1 MSEEVSR
8 EVEVVWNECLGIIKE
23 KVSPQAFKTWFEPT
37 RPLSL
42 EEATLK
48 IQVPNRF
55 FYEWIDEK
63 YYAIVRKSI
72 VEVLGEQGQL
82 VYHAVEDDVQ
92 EPPHARSVR
101 LPSSQPERRPDM
113 AGGVS
118 PLMSGMGGNDSFLR
132 NGMGTAPFSSDYSG
146 VELNPRF
153 TFENYVT
160 GESNQL
166 AHAAAKA
173 VAENPGRT
181 RFNPMVIYGGTGLG
195 KTHLAQAIGHEIL
208 RRGRGERVIYTTS
221 ERFSLDFVDSIQNQK
236 THEFNNFYRSATV
249 LIVDDI
255 QFFANKE
262 ATQDNFFHTFNALN
276 QAGKQIILTS
286 DVPPKQLQKVNER
299 LISRFQWGLT
309 TDLQP
314 PELETRIAILQKM
327 SEDEGY
333 QLPGD
338 VIEYVARNVTSSV
351 RELEGCLISLLA
363 ESSLRSIPLSIEL
376 ARDVIGDIATV
387 AEQPVTAEQIQ
398 KEVCEHFEVPM
409 SLLTG
414 KSRKQE
420 IVFARQVAMFLIREL
435 TRASLKTIGN
445 LFGGRDH
452 TTVMHSV
459 NTIQELKDSDDDR
472 VRRTLNGLY
481 RALRIG
487 NN

>member
-1 MSEEVSR
+1 MPDQQSR
-8 EVEVVWNECLGIIKE
+8 EVEVVWNQCLDIIRE
-23 KVSPQAFKTWFEPT
+23 SVSPQAYKTWFEPT

-42 EEATLK
+42 DDSTIN

-63 YYAIVRKSI
+63 YYGVVRKTLMQ
-72 VEVLGEQGQL
+72 VLGEEAKL
-82 VYHAVEDDVQ
+82 VYHSLE
-92 EPPHARSVR
+92 EEMLETPETRSVR
-101 LPSSQPERRPDM
+101 LPLPDNGRSGPIPSPRPA
-113 AGGVS
+113 AGAMMM
-118 PLMSGMGGNDSFLR
+118 PI
-132 NGMGTAPFSSDYSG
+132 PSDYSG

-153 TFENYVT
+153 TFENFVM
-160 GESNQL
+160 GECNQL

-173 VAENPGRT
+173 VADNPGRT

-195 KTHLAQAIGHEIL
+195 KTHLAQAIGHEII
-208 RRGRGERVIYTTS
+208 RRDRGERIIYTTS
-221 ERFSLDFVDSIQNQK
+221 ERFSLDFVDSIQNHK
-236 THEFNNFYRSATV
+236 SNEFNNFYRSAAV

-314 PELETRIAILQKM
+314 PDLETRIAILQKM
-327 SEDEGY
+327 SADEDY
-333 QLPGD
+333 HLPSD
-338 VIEYVARNVTSSV
+338 VIEYIARNITRSV

-363 ESSLRSIPLSIEL
+363 ESSLRGIPLSIDL
-376 ARDVIGDIATV
+376 TRDVIGDIATV
-387 AEQPVTAEQIQ
+387 QEKSVTPEQIQ
-398 KEVCEHFEVPM
+398 TEVCELLEIPL

-420 IVFARQVAMFLIREL
+420 IVFARQIAMYMIRNL
-435 TRASLKTIGN
+435 TSASLKSIGN
-445 LFGGRDH
+445 FFGGRDH

-459 NTIQELKDSDDDR
+459 NTIENLVKRDDDR
-472 VRRTLNGLY
+472 VRRTLNTLY
-481 RALRIG
+481 QSLGVGYRQ
-487 NN
+487 

>member
-1 MSEEVSR
+1 MPELSGKGVD
-8 EVEVVWNECLGIIKE
+8 VVWNECLDMIRE

-42 EEATLK
+42 DASTIN

-55 FYEWIDEK
+55 FYEWIDDK
-63 YYAIVRKSI
+63 YYAIVRNSLVTI
-72 VEVLGEQGQL
+72 LGTEARL
-82 VYHAVEDDVQ
+82 VYHSLEEEAETP
-92 EPPHARSVR
+92 ESRAVR
-101 LPSSQPERRPDM
+101 LPLPANGTSGPIPMPRPNPAVVTVKSS
-113 AGGVS
+113 S
-118 PLMSGMGGNDSFLR
+118 Y
-132 NGMGTAPFSSDYSG
+132 TG

-153 TFENYVT
+153 TFDNFVM
-160 GESNQL
+160 GECNQL
-166 AHAAAKA
+166 AHAAARA
-173 VAENPGRT
+173 VADNPGRT

-208 RRGRGERVIYTTS
+208 MRDASERIIYTTS

-236 THEFNNFYRSATV
+236 SSEFNNFYRSATV

-286 DVPPKQLQKVNER
+286 DVPPKQLEKVNER

-309 TDLQP
+309 TDLQMP
-314 PELETRIAILQKM
+314 DLETRIAILQKM

-333 QLPGD
+333 RMPSE
-338 VIEYVARNVTSSV
+338 VVEYIARNITSSI

-363 ESSLRSIPLSIEL
+363 ESSLRGIPLSIDLTRE
-376 ARDVIGDIATV
+376 VIGDIGTV
-387 AEQPVTAEQIQ
+387 EEKAVTAEQIQ
-398 KEVCEHFEVPM
+398 KEVCE
-409 SLLTG
+409 LLEIPLSILVG

-420 IVFARQVAMFLIREL
+420 IVFARQVAMYLIRDL
-435 TRASLKTIGN
+435 TSASLKTIGN
-445 LFGGRDH
+445 FFGGRDH

-459 NTIQELKDSDDDR
+459 NTIENLIGSGEDR
-472 VRRTLNGLY
+472 VRRTLNALY
-481 RALRIG
+481 RSLGVSRTK
-487 NN
+487 

>member
-1 MSEEVSR
+1 MPEQVSR
-8 EVEVVWNECLGIIKE
+8 EVEVVWNECLDLIKE

-37 RPLSL
+37 KPLSL
-42 EEATLK
+42 DDATIN

-63 YYAIVRKSI
+63 YYSVVRKTLVKI
-72 VEVLGEQGQL
+72 LGESAKL
-82 VYHAVEDDVQ
+82 VYHTVDEEVQ
-92 EPPHARSVR
+92 EDPETRSVKFPFPNTQVPEVSTPG
-101 LPSSQPERRPDM
+101 PSRTIGGGAQGPQITFTRPP
-113 AGGVS
+113 VQI
-118 PLMSGMGGNDSFLR
+118 
-132 NGMGTAPFSSDYSG
+132 TSDYSS

-153 TFENYVT
+153 TFENFVM
-160 GESNQL
+160 GECNQF

-173 VAENPGRT
+173 VAENPGKT
-181 RFNPMVIYGGTGLG
+181 RFNPMVLYGGTGLG

-208 RRGRGERVIYTTS
+208 QRGTGERIIYTTS

-236 THEFNNFYRSATV
+236 TTEFNNFYRSATV

-314 PELETRIAILQKM
+314 PDLETRIAILQKM
-327 SEDEGY
+327 SADEGY

-338 VIEYVARNVTSSV
+338 VIEYIARNITHSV

-363 ESSLRSIPLSIEL
+363 ESSLRSIPLSVDL
-376 ARDVIGDIATV
+376 TRDVIGDIATV
-387 AEQPVTAEQIQ
+387 QEQTVTAERIQ
-398 KEVCEHFEVPM
+398 QEVCELLQIPL

-420 IVFARQVAMFLIREL
+420 IVFARQVAMYLIREL
-435 TRASLKTIGN
+435 TSASLKTIGN
-445 LFGGRDH
+445 HFGGRDH
-452 TTVMHSV
+452 TTVMHSL
-459 NTIQELKDSDDDR
+459 NTITDLVQAGDDR
-472 VRRTLNGLY
+472 TRRALNGLY
-481 RALRIG
+481 RTLGVSAR
-487 NN
+487 

>member
-1 MSEEVSR
+1 MPEQLSR
-8 EVEVVWNECLGIIKE
+8 EVEVVWNECLDLIRE

-37 RPLSL
+37 KPLSL
-42 EEATLK
+42 EEATIN

-63 YYAIVRKSI
+63 YYSVVRKTLVKI
-72 VEVLGEQGQL
+72 LGESAKL
-82 VYHAVEDDVQ
+82 VYHTVDEEAPENPAHRAVKLPLPGTSAPGLTGNTGGTIGGEGRGPQITFTRPSVQ
-92 EPPHARSVR
+92 QV
-101 LPSSQPERRPDM
+101 
-113 AGGVS
+113 
-118 PLMSGMGGNDSFLR
+118 
-132 NGMGTAPFSSDYSG
+132 TSDYSS

-153 TFENYVT
+153 TFENFVK
-160 GESNQL
+160 GECNQF

-173 VAENPGRT
+173 VAENPGKT

-208 RRGRGERVIYTTS
+208 QRGTGERIIYTTS

-236 THEFNNFYRSATV
+236 TTEFNNFYRSATV

-314 PELETRIAILQKM
+314 PDLETRIAILQKM
-327 SEDEGY
+327 SADEGY

-338 VIEYVARNVTSSV
+338 VIEYIARNITHSV

-363 ESSLRSIPLSIEL
+363 ESSLRSIPLSVDL
-376 ARDVIGDIATV
+376 TRDVIGDIATV
-387 AEQPVTAEQIQ
+387 QEQTVTAEKIQ
-398 KEVCEHFEVPM
+398 QEVCELLQIPM

-420 IVFARQVAMFLIREL
+420 IVFARQVGMYLIREL
-435 TRASLKTIGN
+435 TGASLKTIGN
-445 LFGGRDH
+445 HFGGRDH
-452 TTVMHSV
+452 TTVMHSL
-459 NTIQELKDSDDDR
+459 NTITDLVQNGDDR
-472 VRRTLNGLY
+472 TRRILNGLY
-481 RALRIG
+481 RSLGVGAR
-487 NN
+487 

>member
-1 MSEEVSR
+1 MPDLQSR
-8 EVEVVWNECLGIIKE
+8 KVEVVWNQCLDIIRE
-23 KVSPQAFKTWFEPT
+23 SVSPQAYKTWFEPT

-42 EEATLK
+42 DDSTIN

-63 YYAIVRKSI
+63 YYAIVRKTLMQ
-72 VEVLGEQGQL
+72 VLGDQAKL
-82 VYHAVEDDVQ
+82 VYHSLDE
-92 EPPHARSVR
+92 ETTETPESRSVR
-101 LPSSQPERRPDM
+101 LPLPENGRSGPIPSPRIAS
-113 AGGVS
+113 AGV
-118 PLMSGMGGNDSFLR
+118 PTPAL
-132 NGMGTAPFSSDYSG
+132 TSDYSG

-153 TFENYVT
+153 TLENFVM
-160 GESNQL
+160 GEFNQL

-173 VAENPGRT
+173 VADNPGKT

-208 RRGRGERVIYTTS
+208 RRDRGERIIYTTS
-221 ERFSLDFVDSIQNQK
+221 ERFSLDFVDSIQNHK
-236 THEFNNFYRSATV
+236 SNEFNNFYRSATV

-314 PELETRIAILQKM
+314 PDLETRIAILQKM
-327 SEDEGY
+327 SSAEGY
-333 QLPGD
+333 HLPGD
-338 VIEYVARNVTSSV
+338 VVEYIARNITRSV
-351 RELEGCLISLLA
+351 RELEGCMISLLA
-363 ESSLRSIPLSIEL
+363 ESSLRGIPLSIDL
-376 ARDVIGDIATV
+376 TRDVIGGIATV
-387 AEQPVTAEQIQ
+387 EAKMVTPEQIQ
-398 KEVCEHFEVPM
+398 NDVCTLLEIPL

-420 IVFARQVAMFLIREL
+420 IVFARQIAMYLIREL
-435 TRASLKTIGN
+435 TSASLKSIGN
-445 LFGGRDH
+445 FFGGRDH

-459 NTIQELKDSDDDR
+459 STIENLLKSDDDR
-472 VRRTLNGLY
+472 AKRTLSSLY
-481 RALRIG
+481 RTLG
-487 NN
+487 VGGSQ

>member
-1 MSEEVSR
+1 MPDQVSR
-8 EVEVVWNECLGIIKE
+8 KVEVVWNECLEIIRG

-37 RPLSL
+37 KPISL
-42 EEATLK
+42 DESTIK

-63 YYAIVRKSI
+63 YYSVVRKTI
-72 VEVLGEQGQL
+72 VSVLGDQAKL
-82 VYHAVEDDVQ
+82 VYHTVEEDAQ
-92 EPPHARSVR
+92 ENPETRAVR
-101 LPSSQPERRPDM
+101 LPFPGTTQVETETTQSSPKGPRVTFHKSAQ
-113 AGGVS
+113 V
-118 PLMSGMGGNDSFLR
+118 
-132 NGMGTAPFSSDYSG
+132 TSDYSS
-146 VELNPRF
+146 VDLNPRF
-153 TFENYVT
+153 TFENFVM
-160 GESNQL
+160 GECNQF

-173 VAENPGRT
+173 VAENPGKT

-208 RRGRGERVIYTTS
+208 QRGIGERIIYTTS

-236 THEFNNFYRSATV
+236 TSEFNNFYRSATV

-276 QAGKQIILTS
+276 QQGKQIILTS

-299 LISRFQWGLT
+299 LISRFKWGLT

-314 PELETRIAILQKM
+314 PDLETRIAILQKM
-327 SEDEGY
+327 SVGEGY

-338 VIEYVARNVTSSV
+338 VIEYIARNITSSV

-363 ESSLRSIPLSIEL
+363 ESSLRNIPLSVDL
-376 ARDVIGDIATV
+376 TRDVIGDIATV
-387 AEQPVTAEQIQ
+387 QEQRVTAEKIQ
-398 KEVCEHFEVPM
+398 QEVCETLEIPL
-409 SLLTG
+409 SILTG

-420 IVFARQVAMFLIREL
+420 IVFARQIAMYLMREL
-435 TRASLKTIGN
+435 TGASLKTIGN
-445 LFGGRDH
+445 HFGGRDH

-459 NTIQELKDSDDDR
+459 NTISDLVQAGDDR
-472 VRRTLNGLY
+472 ARRTLNGLY
-481 RALRIG
+481 RTLGVSAR
-487 NN
+487 

>member
-1 MSEEVSR
+1 MPEEVSR
-8 EVEVVWNECLGIIKE
+8 KVEVVWNECLDIIRE
-23 KVSPQAFKTWFEPT
+23 KISPQAFKTWFEPT
-37 RPLSL
+37 RPVSL
-42 EEATLK
+42 EDATLK

-63 YYAIVRKSI
+63 YYSVVRKTI
-72 VEVLGEQGQL
+72 VQVLGDEGKL
-82 VYHAVEDDVQ
+82 VYHTVEDDAPENPQSRAVKLPLPS
-92 EPPHARSVR
+92 EPKTAITVPAPGSGMLRSVSG
-101 LPSSQPERRPDM
+101 PAVQFVSAYSSVD
-113 AGGVS
+113 
-118 PLMSGMGGNDSFLR
+118 
-132 NGMGTAPFSSDYSG
+132 
-146 VELNPRF
+146 LNPRF
-153 TFENYVT
+153 TFDNFVT
-160 GESNQL
+160 GDCNQL

-208 RRGRGERVIYTTS
+208 QRGQGERVIYTTS

-327 SEDEGY
+327 SADEGY
-333 QLPGD
+333 QLTGD
-338 VIEYVARNVTSSV
+338 VIEFVARNVTNSV

-363 ESSLRSIPLSIEL
+363 ESSLRSIPLSMDL
-376 ARDVIGDIATV
+376 ARDVIGEIASIE
-387 AEQPVTAEQIQ
+387 EQAVTTEQIQ

-420 IVFARQVAMFLIREL
+420 IVFARQIAMYLIREL

-445 LFGGRDH
+445 HFGGRDH

-459 NTIQELKDSDDDR
+459 NTIENLKIAEDDR
-472 VRRTLNGLY
+472 VRRTLNTFY
-481 RALRIG
+481 RTLKVNAK
-487 NN
+487 

>member
-1 MSEEVSR
+1 MPEQVFR
-8 EVEVVWNECLGIIKE
+8 EVEVVWNECLDIIKG
-23 KVSPQAFKTWFEPT
+23 KVSSQAFKTWFEPT
-37 RPLSL
+37 KPLSL
-42 EEATLK
+42 EESTIK

-63 YYAIVRKSI
+63 YYSVVRKTI
-72 VEVLGEQGQL
+72 VKVLGDNAKL
-82 VYHAVEDDVQ
+82 VYHTVEEDVQ
-92 EPPHARSVR
+92 ENPETRAVKLPFLGTDRVENNTLRSGHKGPQITFTKPVH
-101 LPSSQPERRPDM
+101 L
-113 AGGVS
+113 
-118 PLMSGMGGNDSFLR
+118 
-132 NGMGTAPFSSDYSG
+132 TSDYSG

-153 TFENYVT
+153 TFENFVK
-160 GESNQL
+160 GECNQF

-173 VAENPGRT
+173 VTENPGKT

-208 RRGRGERVIYTTS
+208 QRNRGERIIYTTS

-236 THEFNNFYRSATV
+236 TSEFNNFYRSTTV

-262 ATQDNFFHTFNALN
+262 ATQDNFFHTFNSLN
-276 QAGKQIILTS
+276 QEGKQIILTS
-286 DVPPKQLQKVNER
+286 DVPPRQLQKVNER

-314 PELETRIAILQKM
+314 PDLETRIAILQKM
-327 SEDEGY
+327 SADEGY

-338 VIEYVARNVTSSV
+338 VIEYIARNITSSV

-363 ESSLRSIPLSIEL
+363 ESSLRNIPLSVDL
-376 ARDVIGDIATV
+376 TRDVIGDIAIVEERTV
-387 AEQPVTAEQIQ
+387 NAETIQ
-398 KEVCEHFEVPM
+398 QEVCEQMQIPL

-420 IVFARQVAMFLIREL
+420 IVFARQIAMYLMREL
-435 TRASLKTIGN
+435 TGASLKTIGN
-445 LFGGRDH
+445 HYGGRDH

-459 NTIQELKDSDDDR
+459 NTIADLVQAGDDR
-472 VRRTLNGLY
+472 TRRILNGLY
-481 RALRIG
+481 RTLGVGPR
-487 NN
+487 

>member
-1 MSEEVSR
+1 MPDQQSR
-8 EVEVVWNECLGIIKE
+8 EVEVVWNQCLDIIRE
-23 KVSPQAFKTWFEPT
+23 SVSPQAYKTWFEPT

-42 EEATLK
+42 DDSTIN

-63 YYAIVRKSI
+63 YYGVVRKTLMQ
-72 VEVLGEQGQL
+72 VLGEEAKL
-82 VYHAVEDDVQ
+82 VYHSLE
-92 EPPHARSVR
+92 EEMIETPETRSVR
-101 LPSSQPERRPDM
+101 LPLPDNGRSGPIPSPRPI
-113 AGGVS
+113 
-118 PLMSGMGGNDSFLR
+118 
-132 NGMGTAPFSSDYSG
+132 APAVMPTPSDYSG

-153 TFENYVT
+153 TFENFVM
-160 GESNQL
+160 GECNQL

-173 VAENPGRT
+173 VADNPGRT

-208 RRGRGERVIYTTS
+208 RRDRGERIIYTTS
-221 ERFSLDFVDSIQNQK
+221 ERFSLDFVDSIQNHK
-236 THEFNNFYRSATV
+236 SNEFNNFYRSATV

-276 QAGKQIILTS
+276 QAGKQIIPTS

-314 PELETRIAILQKM
+314 PDLETRIAILQKM
-327 SEDEGY
+327 SADEDY
-333 QLPGD
+333 HLPSD
-338 VIEYVARNVTSSV
+338 VIEYIARNITRSV

-363 ESSLRSIPLSIEL
+363 ESSLRGIPLSIDL
-376 ARDVIGDIATV
+376 TRDVIGDIATV
-387 AEQPVTAEQIQ
+387 QEKTVTPEQIQ
-398 KEVCEHFEVPM
+398 TEVCELLEIPL

-420 IVFARQVAMFLIREL
+420 IVFARQIAMYLIRDL
-435 TRASLKTIGN
+435 TSASLKSIGN
-445 LFGGRDH
+445 FFGGRDH

-459 NTIQELKDSDDDR
+459 NTIDNLIRSDDDR
-472 VRRTLNGLY
+472 VRRTLNNLY
-481 RALRIG
+481 QSLGIG
-487 NN
+487 TRQ

>member
-1 MSEEVSR
+1 MPEQR
-8 EVEVVWNECLGIIKE
+8 ATEVEVIWNECLDLIRE
-23 KVSPQAFKTWFEPT
+23 KVSPQAYKTWFEPT
-37 RPLSL
+37 RPLSI
-42 EEATLK
+42 EEDTLN

-63 YYAIVRKSI
+63 YYSVVRKTL
-72 VEVLGEQGQL
+72 VKVLGDQAKL
-82 VYHAVEDDVQ
+82 IYHTPEEETQ
-92 EPPHARSVR
+92 EAPESRSVR
-101 LPSSQPERRPDM
+101 LPFPAD
-113 AGGVS
+113 A
-118 PLMSGMGGNDSFLR
+118 
-132 NGMGTAPFSSDYSG
+132 TASRVDGSATPAPKITVNATPAPVVSDYTG

-153 TFENYVT
+153 TFDNFVM
-160 GESNQL
+160 GECNQL
-166 AHAAAKA
+166 AHAAANA
-173 VAENPGRT
+173 VSDNPGRT

-208 RRGRGERVIYTTS
+208 MRRPGERIIYTTS

-236 THEFNNFYRSATV
+236 SNEFNNFYRSATV

-327 SEDEGY
+327 STDEGY
-333 QLPGD
+333 QLPSD
-338 VIEYVARNVTSSV
+338 VIEYIARNITRSI

-363 ESSLRSIPLSIEL
+363 ESSLRNIPLSL
-376 ARDVIGDIATV
+376 DLTRDVIGEIATV
-387 AEQPVTAEQIQ
+387 AEQTITPEQIQ
-398 KEVCEHFEVPM
+398 KEVCELMQVPH
-409 SLLTG
+409 SLLVG

-420 IVFARQVAMFLIREL
+420 IVFARQMAMYLMRDL
-435 TRASLKTIGN
+435 TGASLKSIGN
-445 LFGGRDH
+445 FFGGRDH

-459 NTIQELKDSDDDR
+459 GTIDSLMQGGDDR
-472 VRRTLNGLY
+472 TRRTLNSLY
-481 RALRIG
+481 RSLG
-487 NN
+487 VSGK

>member
-1 MSEEVSR
+1 MPDQQSR
-8 EVEVVWNECLGIIKE
+8 EVEVVWNQCLDIIRE
-23 KVSPQAFKTWFEPT
+23 SVSPQAYKTWFEPT

-42 EEATLK
+42 DDSTIN

-63 YYAIVRKSI
+63 YYGVVRKTLMQ
-72 VEVLGEQGQL
+72 VLGEDAKL
-82 VYHAVEDDVQ
+82 VYHSLE
-92 EPPHARSVR
+92 EEMTETPESRSVR
-101 LPSSQPERRPDM
+101 LPLPDNGRSGPIPSPRPVAAAAVM
-113 AGGVS
+113 PV
-118 PLMSGMGGNDSFLR
+118 P
-132 NGMGTAPFSSDYSG
+132 SDYAG

-153 TFENYVT
+153 TFENFVM
-160 GESNQL
+160 GECNQL

-173 VAENPGRT
+173 VADNPGRT

-208 RRGRGERVIYTTS
+208 RRDRGERIIYTTS
-221 ERFSLDFVDSIQNQK
+221 ERFSLDFVDSIQNHK
-236 THEFNNFYRSATV
+236 SNEFNNFYRSATV

-314 PELETRIAILQKM
+314 PDLETRIAILQKM
-327 SEDEGY
+327 SSDEKY
-333 QLPGD
+333 QLPSD
-338 VIEYVARNVTSSV
+338 VIEYIARNITRSV

-363 ESSLRSIPLSIEL
+363 ESSLRGIPLSIDL
-376 ARDVIGDIATV
+376 TRDVIGEIATV
-387 AEQPVTAEQIQ
+387 QEKAVTPEQIQ
-398 KEVCEHFEVPM
+398 TEVCELLEIPL

-420 IVFARQVAMFLIREL
+420 IVFARQIAMYLIRAL
-435 TRASLKTIGN
+435 TSASLKSIGN
-445 LFGGRDH
+445 FFGGRDH

-459 NTIQELKDSDDDR
+459 NTIENLLKSNDDR
-472 VRRTLNGLY
+472 VRRTLNNLY
-481 RALRIG
+481 SSLGINPG
-487 NN
+487 K

>member
-1 MSEEVSR
+1 MPEQVSR
-8 EVEVVWNECLGIIKE
+8 EVDVVWNECLDIIKD

-42 EEATLK
+42 EDATLK

-63 YYAIVRKSI
+63 YYSVVRKTI
-72 VEVLGEQGQL
+72 VQVLGDEGKL
-82 VYHAVEDDVQ
+82 VYHTIEDNSPESPESRTVK
-92 EPPHARSVR
+92 
-101 LPSSQPERRPDM
+101 LPLVPD
-113 AGGVS
+113 
-118 PLMSGMGGNDSFLR
+118 LR
-132 NGMGTAPFSSDYSG
+132 QATAPMPEAAPRNSVLPLPQIISDYSG
-146 VELNPRF
+146 VGLNPRF
-153 TFENYVT
+153 TFDNFVT
-160 GESNQL
+160 GECNQL
-166 AHAAAKA
+166 GYAAAKA
-173 VAENPGRT
+173 VSENPGKT

-208 RRGRGERVIYTTS
+208 KRGNGERVIYTTS
-221 ERFSLDFVDSIQNQK
+221 ERFSLDFVDSIQNHK

-314 PELETRIAILQKM
+314 PDLETRIAILQKM
-327 SEDEGY
+327 SADEGY

-338 VIEYVARNVTSSV
+338 VIEYIARNVTSSV
-351 RELEGCLISLLA
+351 REIEGCLISLLA
-363 ESSLRSIPLSIEL
+363 ESSLRGIPLAIDL
-376 ARDVIGDIATV
+376 ARDVIGGIASVEEQIVTV
-387 AEQPVTAEQIQ
+387 EQIQ
-398 KEVCEHFEVPM
+398 QEVSEHFQVPV

-420 IVFARQVAMFLIREL
+420 IVFARQVAMYLIREL
-435 TRASLKTIGN
+435 TNASLKTIGN
-445 LFGGRDH
+445 HFGGRDH
-452 TTVMHSV
+452 TTVMHSINIV
-459 NTIQELKDSDDDR
+459 EKLKDAEDDR
-472 VRRTLNGLY
+472 TRRTLNALY
-481 RALRIG
+481 RMLRIG
-487 NN
+487 GKG